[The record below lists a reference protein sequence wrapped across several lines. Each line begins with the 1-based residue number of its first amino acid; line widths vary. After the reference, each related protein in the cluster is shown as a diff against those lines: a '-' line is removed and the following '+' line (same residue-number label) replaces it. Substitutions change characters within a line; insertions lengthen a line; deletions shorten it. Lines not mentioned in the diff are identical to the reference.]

1 MITRVLGRIKK
12 RDEGQEA
19 LGDFTTTREVIP
31 ITLLA
36 IGIGIFSAF
45 VALALL
51 RLIGIFTNLFFYQRW
66 GTAMVSPSGNRLGW
80 LEVIVPMSGGLI
92 IGIMARYGSVRLIV
106 LLIVVYL

>member
-1 MITRVLGRIKK
+1 MILRRMVARVLSHKK
-12 RDEGQEA
+12 HNAGEEP

-36 IGIGIFSAF
+36 TGIGIFSAF

-66 GTAMVSPSGNRLGW
+66 GTAMVSPPAITSAGW
-80 LEVIVPMSGGLI
+80 KFWCRWWAV
-92 IGIMARYGSVRLIV
+92 
-106 LLIVVYL
+106 